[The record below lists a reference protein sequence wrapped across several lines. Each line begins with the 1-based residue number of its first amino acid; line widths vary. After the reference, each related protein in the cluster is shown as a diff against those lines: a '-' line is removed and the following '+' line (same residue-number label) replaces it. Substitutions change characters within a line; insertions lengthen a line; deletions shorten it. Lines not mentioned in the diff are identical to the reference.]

1 MDWSKATLKQLV
13 TILRYEE
20 CPACYKQLARNEI
33 KRRLEEIT

>member
-20 CPACYKQLARNEI
+20 CPIAYKHLARNEI
-33 KRRLEEIT
+33 KRRLEGIS